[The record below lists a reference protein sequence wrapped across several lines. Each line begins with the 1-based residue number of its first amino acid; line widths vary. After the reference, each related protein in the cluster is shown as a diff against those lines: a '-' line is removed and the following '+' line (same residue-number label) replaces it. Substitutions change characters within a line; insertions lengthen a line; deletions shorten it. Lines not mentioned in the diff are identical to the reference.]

1 MRPIPGRSHF
11 AALTEAA
18 RAIGPVATLGFAS
31 TVDDGQKAP
40 LQSISSIVYD
50 MRTEKLQRRNQF
62 RTITI
67 STYAHEAEHDRLA
80 PDAIVA
86 PAV

>member
-1 MRPIPGRSHF
+1 VLPKLRLGLQLRHSGYRGGVPDC
-11 AALTEAA
+11 AAC
-18 RAIGPVATLGFAS
+18 
-31 TVDDGQKAP
+31 VDDGQKAP
-40 LQSISSIVYD
+40 LQSISSIVFD

-67 STYAHEAEHDRLA
+67 STYAHEAEHDESA

>member
-1 MRPIPGRSHF
+1 
-11 AALTEAA
+11 
-18 RAIGPVATLGFAS
+18 VATLGFAF
-31 TVDDGQKAP
+31 VDDGQKAP

-67 STYAHEAEHDRLA
+67 STYAHEAEHDESA